1 MELIDTHTHLYSEE
15 FMPDIA
21 EVMQR
26 ATVAG
31 VQHFYM
37 PAIDSTTHQ
46 AMLDLEK
53 TYPEHCTAMMGLHPC
68 SVQDG
73 YKKELELVKSW
84 LDQRDFVAIGEIG
97 LDFYWD
103 KTHIEAQYEV
113 FKIQMEWALKRD
125 IPIVIHARDSMDEC
139 IETVRPFAGKGLRG
153 IFHCFGGT
161 TEQAKA
167 IIDLNFLLGIGGVFT
182 FKKANMPE
190 VLKDIS
196 LNHIVLET
204 DAPYLAPVPFRGK
217 RNESAY
223 LLYIAEALANAKGV
237 SLDELAKITTG
248 NALNIFKRQNS

>member
-1 MELIDTHTHLYSEE
+1 MELIDTHTHLYSED
-15 FMPDIA
+15 FNPDIA

-26 ATVAG
+26 AANAHIG
-31 VQHFYM
+31 HFYM
-37 PAIDSTTHQ
+37 PAIDSSTHQ

-53 TYPEHCTAMMGLHPC
+53 AYPEQCTAMMGLHPC

-73 YKKELELVKSW
+73 YQKELDQVKSW
-84 LDQRDFVAIGEIG
+84 LDRRDFVAIGEIG

-103 KTHIEAQYEV
+103 KTHIDAQYDA
-113 FKIQMEWALKRD
+113 FKIQMQWAIERD
-125 IPIVIHARDSMDEC
+125 IPIVIHARDSMEEC
-139 IETVRPFAGKGLRG
+139 IETVRPFANKGLKG

-167 IIDLNFLLGIGGVFT
+167 IIDLGFFLGIGGVFT
-182 FKKANMPE
+182 FKKAGMPE
-190 VLKDIS
+190 VLKEIS
-196 LNHIVLET
+196 LHHIVLET

-223 LLYIAEALANAKGV
+223 LLYIAEALANAKGIK
-237 SLDELAKITTG
+237 LEELAKITTE